1 MMIANN
7 AKLHQ
12 EGYQFGVRFTEGE
25 VELHKTVKAAEFA
38 RRHCGNPDA
47 EVVFRPVYVT
57 DWVRADALN

>member
-12 EGYQFGVRFTEGE
+12 EGYEFGLRFANGE
-25 VELHKTVKAAEFA
+25 VELHKTVRAAEFA
-38 RRHCGNPDA
+38 RRNCGSVDA